1 MIFTHTIFLFL
12 LSSLF
17 FVPQWL
23 HRKRYPFMRKFYLR
37 MTALRTARK
46 LYRLL
51 LLIVLY
57 VFHFLYLTVYGND
70 IGVVVS
76 TIAFSIFYV
85 LMDVDKWLHRLH
97 EERKPFRITVVSILV
112 FAFVPHLFTLA
123 VTAAFILLASLFYPS
138 RRIMSLWNNKDDRKV
153 LVEDVDMLTEYY
165 Y

>member
-1 MIFTHTIFLFL
+1 MIFTHTIFLLL

-57 VFHFLYLTVYGND
+57 VFHFLYLTAYGNN

-76 TIAFSIFYV
+76 TIAFSVFYV
-85 LMDVDKWLHRLH
+85 FMDVDKWLHRLH
-97 EERKPFRITVVSILV
+97 EERKPFRITLISILV
-112 FAFVPHLFTLA
+112 FAFVPHLFTMA

-138 RRIMSLWNNKDDRKV
+138 RRILSLWNNKNDRKV